1 MHTDKEKAPADQG
14 EGNDPERD
22 QHMTNDISTLI
33 PIRDHDGQQVAS
45 GRDLHAY
52 LGVNSNYTTWF
63 DRMVG
68 YGFIEGQ
75 DFIAL
80 LSNSGKQVHGGANKT
95 DHAVTFDM
103 AKELGMIQ
111 RTPEGKRIRQYFIE
125 AEKKA
130 AMASAPKTYLEA
142 LKVAAEIEESRLA
155 LEAQV
160 EADKPKVIF
169 ADAVSTSKSSILVGE
184 LAKLICANGVNIGQN
199 RLFTRLRSDGFLIRR
214 KGTDWNMPTQ
224 RSMDMGLFRVKETAV
239 THSDGHV
246 SVNKTPK
253 VTGKG
258 QQYFINYFLSDGAH
272 GGEAA

>member
-1 MHTDKEKAPADQG
+1 
-14 EGNDPERD
+14 
-22 QHMTNDISTLI
+22 MTNDISTLI

-52 LGVNSNYTTWF
+52 LGVSSNYTTWF

-68 YGFIEGQ
+68 YGFVEGQ

-142 LKVAAEIEESRLA
+142 LKVAAEIEESRLI

-169 ADAVSTSKSSILVGE
+169 ADAVSTSKTSILVGE

-199 RLFTRLRSDGFLIRR
+199 RLFDQLRSDGFLIRR

-258 QQYFINYFLSDGAH
+258 QQYFINYFLSPDEA

>member
-1 MHTDKEKAPADQG
+1 
-14 EGNDPERD
+14 
-22 QHMTNDISTLI
+22 MTNDISTLI